1 VRDQLD
7 GPLIPPTGAVDV
19 PLMGIGEGHL
29 LVSPLQMVMVASA
42 VANGGRL
49 MTPYLTD
56 YVTDADGSI
65 VLRTK
70 PTLFSTVMKPATAT
84 AVGNMM
90 EDVVQDGTAEAALA
104 GFKIQVAGK
113 TGTAELGNSK
123 NSPNDAWFIAY
134 APGKDIAVAVDVED
148 TFDYGASA
156 AAPIAR
162 DVIQSLVGG
171 SS

>member
-1 VRDQLD
+1 
-7 GPLIPPTGAVDV
+7 
-19 PLMGIGEGHL
+19 M
-29 LVSPLQMVMVASA
+29 
-42 VANGGRL
+42 
-49 MTPYLTD
+49 
-56 YVTDADGSI
+56 TDADGSI
-65 VLRTK
+65 VQRTK
-70 PTLFSTVMKPATAT
+70 PTLFSTVMKPTTAT